1 MQTVMQNKPLQKNCN
16 PASQQNQQTGSFRKS
31 KPKANIF
38 TKNDGW
44 EISLSLPGF
53 TKEDVSISLDRHVL
67 KISGTQEAKKEE
79 YNRKEWSLESFDRSF
94 RLPEDANMEEISAEM
109 KNGILTVFL
118 HKTEK
123 KVSKIE
129 VK

>member
-53 TKEDVSISLDRHVL
+53 TKEDVSISLDRYVL

-94 RLPEDANMEEISAEM
+94 RLPGRRKYGGNICG
-109 KNGILTVFL
+109 N
-118 HKTEK
+118 EK
-123 KVSKIE
+123 RDSDCFYAQNRKKGF
-129 VK
+129 